1 MARAETIESVEETGG
16 GGGNGPLPRHTCRME
31 LPRPF
36 PTWPGLLTTTT
47 VAAGPGPG
55 AGVMHRHHNHGHL
68 HPLQAVCL
76 SYSLPYARSEGQDQ
90 PRSHQQ
96 SPALPPSLT
105 PPPSPLCNQR
115 EGRSRGFSGESDER
129 PEAHSRQGPP
139 PDLLPQNEHPSWA
152 SAHHRAPREEA
163 EQEVRRLASQLRV
176 IGDQFDATV
185 RRRAHA
191 APHWRDWRGAC
202 RGILSF
208 ISQTLSALYRLT

>member
-1 MARAETIESVEETGG
+1 MARAETIESVEETGGGGG

-47 VAAGPGPG
+47 GG
-55 AGVMHRHHNHGHL
+55 AGVPTGGLVHRHHGQL

-76 SYSLPYARSEGQDQ
+76 SYSLPYARSDGRDDTQSHR
-90 PRSHQQ
+90 RSAATP
-96 SPALPPSLT
+96 PALT
-105 PPPSPLCNQR
+105 PPPSPLCDPS
-115 EGRSRGFSGESDER
+115 EGQSRGRRGEHSDER
-129 PEAHSRQGPP
+129 PEAHSRGPP

-152 SAHHRAPREEA
+152 SPRPRASGEEA
-163 EQEVRRLASQLRV
+163 ALELRRVAGQLRA

-185 RRRAHA
+185 RRRAHG
-191 APHWRDWRGAC
+191 APHWRDWRDAC

-208 ISQTLSALYRLT
+208 IAQTLSALYRLT